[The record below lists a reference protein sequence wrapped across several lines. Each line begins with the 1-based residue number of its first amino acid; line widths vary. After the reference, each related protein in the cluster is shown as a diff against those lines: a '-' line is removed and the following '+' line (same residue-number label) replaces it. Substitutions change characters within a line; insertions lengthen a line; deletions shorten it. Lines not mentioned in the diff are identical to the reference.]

1 MTDAETPAEPTPPTD
16 DTNAQPPERDAPPKA
31 PAQTD
36 SEETA
41 PPEPADFEEATSPA
55 PAATTA
61 EQPTAENPQG
71 DADQRPAAPE
81 LPPLPTP
88 LLAAG
93 AAGVVVVAL
102 VVGLAIGRWSAPAAP
117 PPANDAPEASADAA
131 PSLWTCS
138 MHPQIQSP
146 DPGLCP
152 VCGMD
157 LIPVSAGGSGGPRV
171 LELSP
176 LAAQLAE
183 IETTE
188 VTRRE
193 VEHEI
198 RLVGKVA
205 FDETR
210 LRYITAWVPGRL
222 DRLYVDYTGTL
233 VRAGD
238 HLVDLYSPELLSAQ
252 EELLQ
257 ALDARAKLDGASE
270 LLRQTAER
278 TLASSREKLRLW
290 GLGADQI
297 RAIEATGAV
306 SEHITIRAPAG
317 GVVVHKNKNAGDYV
331 KTGERVYTIAD
342 LSQVW
347 VLLDAYESDLP
358 WIHYGQRVSFETEA
372 YPGERFEGQ
381 VVLVDPVLDERTRTI
396 KLRLN
401 VANPDRRLKPG
412 LFVRAVARTP
422 LSRTGHALDPAL
434 AGMWV
439 CPMHGEVLKEEQ
451 APCDLCGMPLV
462 PVESLHEVS
471 GHPERSPLVVPASA
485 VLWTGVR
492 SVVYVRLPGEA
503 PVFEGREVVLGPRS
517 GAFYVVERGLEP
529 GDRVVTRGA
538 FKIDSALQIQARPSM
553 MLPEDRPPPRL
564 PVSAEALSALEPV
577 YTSYGRVQRALGGD
591 DLSAAQAASEELAVA
606 CSAVDLALFPQRPS
620 KREWVGIA
628 AHTRRAAKALA
639 GAADVAAAREAFL
652 AVSTQILRLA
662 RRLGHAGSSPR
673 YEAYCPMAFDDQG
686 ASWLQ
691 DEEQIA
697 NPYFGASMLRCGE
710 VREAFEPGGGQ

>member
-1 MTDAETPAEPTPPTD
+1 MTDAEPPAEPTPPKD
-16 DTNAQPPERDAPPKA
+16 DANAQPPESEPPPAVTEQAESAAAATSEQADSDQAPP
-31 PAQTD
+31 
-36 SEETA
+36 S
-41 PPEPADFEEATSPA
+41 PEPAPSATAAGQPPA
-55 PAATTA
+55 EDPTDGAEPAT
-61 EQPTAENPQG
+61 
-71 DADQRPAAPE
+71 PE
-81 LPPLPTP
+81 LPPLP

-93 AAGVVVVAL
+93 AAGAVVLAL
-102 VVGLAIGRWSAPAAP
+102 VGGLAIGRWSAPAAP
-117 PPANDAPEASADAA
+117 PPADAAPEAPADAA

-152 VCGMD
+152 ICGMD

-183 IETTE
+183 VQTAE
-188 VTRRE
+188 VSRRE

-257 ALDARAKLDGASE
+257 ALDARAKLDGASA

-297 RAIEATGAV
+297 GAIEATGTV

-451 APCDLCGMPLV
+451 APCDLCGMHLV
-462 PVESLHEVS
+462 PVESLHEVG
-471 GHPERSPLVVPASA
+471 GHPERLPLVVPASA

-517 GAFYVVERGLEP
+517 GDHYVVEGGLVAGE
-529 GDRVVTRGA
+529 RVVTRGA

-564 PVSAEALSALEPV
+564 PVSAQALAALEPV
-577 YTSYGRVQRALGGD
+577 YASYGRVQRALAGD
-591 DLSAAQAASEELAVA
+591 DLPAARASAEELAAA
-606 CSAVDLALFPQRPS
+606 CSAVDLALFTQRPS

-639 GAADVAAAREAFL
+639 AAPDVAAAREAFL
-652 AVSTQILRLA
+652 GASTQVLRLA
-662 RRLGHAGSSPR
+662 QRLGHAGPSPR
-673 YEAYCPMAFDDQG
+673 HEAYCPMAFDDEG

-710 VREAFEPGGGQ
+710 VRETFEPGGGQ